1 MVINGFAGNSAFKTD
16 EYFAKLAS
24 PLFLGFLTVKASE
37 GRHSAFFPSVTE
49 GGKEVLWQRSFAEI
63 SFVEKRSFVETE
75 VRENFEQRVFRS
87 WKEITRRQRERVFG
101 ETHLAFDVGSALHM
115 LAENSQGSSLRQ
127 QSAMVSSIAW
137 KADS

>member
-1 MVINGFAGNSAFKTD
+1 M
-16 EYFAKLAS
+16 AKK
-24 PLFLGFLTVKASE
+24 FC
-37 GRHSAFFPSVTE
+37 
-49 GGKEVLWQRSFAEI
+49 GKEVLWK
-63 SFVEKRSFVETE
+63 KRSFVETE

-101 ETHLAFDVGSALHM
+101 KMHLAFDVGSALHM

>member
-49 GGKEVLWQRSFAEI
+49 GGKEVLW
-63 SFVEKRSFVETE
+63 KRSFVETE

-101 ETHLAFDVGSALHM
+101 KRHLAFDVGSALHM